1 MSINSVMGASVNI
14 QANYAVTSSVNTYDT
29 TNVWNGNEDA
39 GELQQQEETAQK
51 QDVGGAKSAQNAAK
65 SSQAQASGKAGET
78 GKAGE
83 AGKSG
88 EASEAGAAA
97 QAEGGQETSET
108 AARTLRLS
116 MADNSKE
123 LQAKFNETQQA
134 RNDQPTLSQ
143 DARRQVML
151 RNMESMVKMQLAQ
164 YTGNEPYSKANYR
177 EILGAVTNMQGDG
190 KTSKTKDDKNV
201 STSSD
206 SSEAGKAE
214 EKDGAYKLYSCQAA
228 KTLAALNT
236 PKGGGDDNFDCVA

>member
-1 MSINSVMGASVNI
+1 MSINTAMSASVNI

-29 TNVWNGNEDA
+29 TNVWNGGEEA
-39 GELQQQEETAQK
+39 GELQQQEQAAEK
-51 QDVGGAKSAQNAAK
+51 QDVGGAKSAQTAAK
-65 SSQAQASGKAGET
+65 SSQTQAGAKAGET
-78 GKAGE
+78 
-83 AGKSG
+83 GKSG
-88 EASEAGAAA
+88 EASEAGAAS

-108 AARTLRLS
+108 AARTLRLT

-143 DARRQVML
+143 DVRRQVML
-151 RNMESMVKMQLAQ
+151 RNMENMVKMQLAQ

-177 EILGAVTNMQGDG
+177 EILGAVSNMQNDG

-201 STSSD
+201 SD
-206 SSEAGKAE
+206 SKEGVEAGKAE
-214 EKDGAYKLYSCQAA
+214 EKDGVYKLYSGQAA
-228 KTLAALNT
+228 KTLAALNS